1 MKRGTLLGA
10 AISFSLLL
18 GACDNMGV
26 REAKAEP
33 KTHQVV
39 ISKFLFGPDTI
50 TVNVGDSIEWVNK
63 DFVPH
68 TATEISADWDTTQLN
83 KNEAK
88 SLIFSNPGEFD
99 YICAYHPEMHGKVIV
114 KAD

>member
-10 AISFSLLL
+10 ATSLLFLL
-18 GACDNMGV
+18 GACDNAGGGDI
-26 REAKAEP
+26 KPEP

-39 ISKFLFGPDTI
+39 ISKFLFGPDVL
-50 TVNVGDSIEWVNK
+50 TVQAGDSIEWVNK

-68 TATEISADWDTTQLN
+68 TATEVSADWDTTQLN

-88 SLIFSNPGEFD
+88 ALIFSNPGEFD
-99 YICAYHPEMHGKVIV
+99 YICAYHPEMHGKIIV